1 MDFPISTPPKNIT
14 IFILKGFFLPSYLDR
29 LVLLAPKDVNLLIM
43 RLSGEGYLR
52 IESCSLS

>member
-1 MDFPISTPPKNIT
+1 MDFPISTSPKNIT
-14 IFILKGFFLPSYLDR
+14 NIYSKSFFLPSYIDR

-43 RLSGEGYLR
+43 ILSGEGYLR